1 MGVRKIIAALAAPA
15 VLLAFPGAAA
25 AADEESLTGFYIG
38 LNAGYGTGSKDWLGP
53 PNPAPLPPFSSANVA
68 DHSANGLVIGG
79 SLGGRWQTGYV
90 VLGVEAEGAWTDFS
104 DSSANTSF
112 PGFTNRTEVDWLA
125 TVTAQA
131 GIASGG
137 VHGYAEIGAA
147 FARDRYS
154 IIDSNGVAPDE
165 SDRVSDTRGGVVIG
179 VGLELPMSGGWSA
192 RGEYNYINFGRSE
205 YAISGDLWQID
216 QTMHVF
222 RVGVLY
228 RFGG

>member
-1 MGVRKIIAALAAPA
+1 
-15 VLLAFPGAAA
+15 
-25 AADEESLTGFYIG
+25 
-38 LNAGYGTGSKDWLGP
+38 
-53 PNPAPLPPFSSANVA
+53 
-68 DHSANGLVIGG
+68 
-79 SLGGRWQTGYV
+79 
-90 VLGVEAEGAWTDFS
+90 
-104 DSSANTSF
+104 
-112 PGFTNRTEVDWLA
+112 
-125 TVTAQA
+125 VTAQA